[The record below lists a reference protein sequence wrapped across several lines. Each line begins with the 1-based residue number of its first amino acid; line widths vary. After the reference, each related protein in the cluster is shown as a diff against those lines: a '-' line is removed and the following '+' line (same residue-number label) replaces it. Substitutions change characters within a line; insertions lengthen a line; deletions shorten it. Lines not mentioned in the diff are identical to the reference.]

1 MRREEKITPNGDTQ
15 ILPGDLLVIAAR
27 EFEDREN
34 LTLREIT
41 VENNDRLKGRTLSEI
56 NLTQKG
62 LIVMI
67 ERGKQT
73 IIPNGNTRIE
83 EGDLLVVAKF

>member
-1 MRREEKITPNGDTQ
+1 M
-15 ILPGDLLVIAAR
+15 IAAR

>member
-1 MRREEKITPNGDTQ
+1 M
-15 ILPGDLLVIAAR
+15 
-27 EFEDREN
+27 
-34 LTLREIT
+34 
-41 VENNDRLKGRTLSEI
+41 ENNDRLKGRTLSEI